1 MTASTIARPTNVR
14 TRPPP
19 LDAVWVGPAAGRVS
33 GVSSPVGLEAA
44 RAGGAA
50 SSMPA
55 QAAARAVRR
64 VGNILEGEPGEGERV
79 DPVIGAVPQGLEPTP
94 PTTSAIGSDAR
105 AGGRRIEHSSSRL
118 SAAPRRSMTRTV
130 SSPHFSF
137 RLERVRVL
145 RERAEDQAKEEYA
158 ASLAHRLEGAALLR
172 AAAET
177 RDRARSDAR
186 TAPTGASGMDLLA
199 SQAWLDRLE
208 LARQAAE
215 LELDRRD
222 AEVEARHVALV
233 NAARER
239 HALERLSQKRRA
251 EHALET
257 NRREAYELDELAAA
271 GHRRKVLA

>member
-1 MTASTIARPTNVR
+1 
-14 TRPPP
+14 
-19 LDAVWVGPAAGRVS
+19 
-33 GVSSPVGLEAA
+33 
-44 RAGGAA
+44 
-50 SSMPA
+50 
-55 QAAARAVRR
+55 
-64 VGNILEGEPGEGERV
+64 
-79 DPVIGAVPQGLEPTP
+79 
-94 PTTSAIGSDAR
+94 
-105 AGGRRIEHSSSRL
+105 
-118 SAAPRRSMTRTV
+118 MTRTV

-158 ASLAHRLEGAALLR
+158 ASLAHRLEGEALLR

-186 TAPTGASGMDLLA
+186 TVATGASGMDLLA

-222 AEVEARHVALV
+222 TEVEARHVALV
-233 NAARER
+233 NAARDR